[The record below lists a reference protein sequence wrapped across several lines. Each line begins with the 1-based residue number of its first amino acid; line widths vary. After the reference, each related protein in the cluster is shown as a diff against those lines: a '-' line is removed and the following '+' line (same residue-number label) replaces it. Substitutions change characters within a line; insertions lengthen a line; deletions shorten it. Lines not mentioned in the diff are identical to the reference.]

1 MIDPKKT
8 YRTRD
13 GREVRIYAVD
23 GGLGYPVHGAW
34 SHNGAAWCATEWYGD
49 GASATNVRLDLIE
62 VRPKRTL
69 DVWVNVYRDCVS
81 VGHGTKRG
89 ADASAVPNHLTCL
102 HIVREYEEGEGL

>member
-62 VRPKRTL
+62 VLPKRTL
-69 DVWVNVYRDCVS
+69 DVWVVRWLNGGLS
-81 VGHGTKRG
+81 VFNYKPDRTDN
-89 ADASAVPNHLTCL
+89 AEACL

>member
-1 MIDPKKT
+1 MIDPNKT

-23 GGLGYPVHGAW
+23 GFGVSAIHGAVL
-34 SHNGAAWCATEWYGD
+34 NNNAWQPECWCKD
-49 GASATNVRLDLIE
+49 GRKGFHADQGDLIE

-69 DVWVNVYRDCVS
+69 DVWLLVEKDGTAEVYYDI
-81 VGHGTKRG
+81 K
-89 ADASAVPNHLTCL
+89 PNTTVTNPIACL